1 MTEGLTDDGPCP
13 SCGEHGIWRES
24 ADVGIGIIYGPFGC
38 PCGWSEDSCFDQS
51 SGPTE
56 APDGWRATPQ
66 GMLVNIEREREEIDD
81 AVATVNARFGLSF
94 SADMGTDPEDHK
106 L

>member
-1 MTEGLTDDGPCP
+1 MTEDLTDDGPCP
-13 SCGEHGIWRES
+13 NCGEHGIW
-24 ADVGIGIIYGPFGC
+24 
-38 PCGWSEDSCFDQS
+38 SEDSSFDQS